1 VSNVF
6 GHDFYMPKLAA
17 SPELKYIVKLDSGS
31 YRLRIRTATAGTI
44 TQTYKTLEEAQTG
57 RQMHIDNAAGRLAP
71 GSTLQE
77 AWDIYEK
84 SSNFTLKSKK
94 TRLTRQSSI
103 KPVLKKLGLM
113 SIRHITAQTV
123 QNYVSGQDMK
133 LSSDTRRLQL
143 DALSSTLKYA
153 RILGA
158 IPANP
163 CIGISRPP
171 GGHNVRTWTDE
182 ERGLLLMLSSCPD
195 WSLRK
200 VARFLLLVQ
209 ALRCRP
215 GELAAAHW
223 TDCDLKEREIRF
235 RETKNGS
242 DRTIS
247 FSPETGQWLADVQAD
262 ELEQFADSPHI
273 FSSRSPRPGPLQ
285 GIAGPYNWTSAIG
298 NARKR
303 HAALPTG
310 LTGRTGR
317 HDGITELV
325 KTKATRG
332 LSTEAMMLIT
342 GHRSYEAFRIYDHA
356 KATAF
361 RAEVDASEPERNE
374 TRIKGMAALLGVS
387 VKEVKEKLA
396 AKQKRLTAAAKLT
409 GPARLTGP
417 REAKKGGAARPRKL
431 MQAAKHAEKSTP
443 SVAAPKGAKSGQ
455 RKNLKRGTG

>member
-1 VSNVF
+1 
-6 GHDFYMPKLAA
+6 MPKLAS

-44 TQTYKTLEEAQTG
+44 TQTYKTLAEAQAG
-57 RQMHIDNAAGRLAP
+57 RQMHLDNAAGRLVP

-77 AWDIYEK
+77 AWEIYEK
-84 SSNFTLKSKK
+84 SSNFTVKSKK
-94 TRLTRQSSI
+94 TQLTRTSSI

-113 SIRHITAQTV
+113 SIRHITGQTV
-123 QNYVSGQDMK
+123 QNYIAGQDMS
-133 LSSDTRRLQL
+133 LSNDTRRLQL
-143 DALSSTLKYA
+143 DALSSTLRYA
-153 RILGA
+153 RVLGA
-158 IPANP
+158 IPNNP

-171 GGHNVRTWTDE
+171 GGHNTRTWTDE
-182 ERGLLLMLSSCPD
+182 ERGLLLMLASCPD

-200 VARFLLLVQ
+200 IARFLLIVQ

-223 TDCDLKEREIRF
+223 TDCNLGDREIRF
-235 RETKNGS
+235 RQTKDGY

-247 FSPETGQWLADVQAD
+247 FSPETGQWLADVAAD
-262 ELEQFADSPHI
+262 ELEEFSDSPFI
-273 FSSRSPRPGPLQ
+273 FSSRSNRTGPLQ
-285 GIAGPYNWTSAIG
+285 GIPAPFNWTSAVG
-298 NARKR
+298 NARRR

-310 LTGRTGR
+310 LTGHTGR
-317 HDGITELV
+317 HDGITEMI
-325 KTKATRG
+325 KNKATRG
-332 LSTEAMMLIT
+332 LSNEAMMLIT
-342 GHRSYEAFRIYDHA
+342 GHRSHEAFRLYNHA
-356 KATAF
+356 PATAF
-361 RAEVDASEPERNE
+361 SAEVDASEPERE
-374 TRIKGMAALLGVS
+374 EARIRGMAEFLGVS

-431 MQAAKHAEKSTP
+431 MQAANHAGKSTP

-455 RKNLKRGTG
+455 RKS